1 MKKVY
6 EDMDNET
13 LNAVLQNLEFE
24 LNLINPNLD
33 FEKEQY
39 CFLVERIETIRE
51 VLDERSR

>member
-6 EDMDNET
+6 EEMDNET

-24 LNLINPNLD
+24 LTLINPNLD
-33 FEKEQY
+33 FEKDQY
-39 CFLVERIETIRE
+39 CFFVERIKIIRE